1 MQIIKSE
8 WYKDRVYIY
17 IYLSIYIKPLNDF
30 ESDVNIN
37 VESNINIINTYVCV
51 YVYREYEW
59 MDNELKND
67 NVYEPEQSFFGLIII
82 TSLWSV

>member
-8 WYKDRVYIY
+8 WYKGVYIY
-17 IYLSIYIKPLNDF
+17 IYLSIKPLYDF

-59 MDNELKND
+59 MDNELKKE
-67 NVYEPEQSFFGLIII
+67 NVYKPEQSFFGLIII
-82 TSLWSV
+82 ISIWSV